1 MADNNLSASAEP
13 DVTTPAQSY
22 DEQVEDL
29 SNLLDDPVTDPVTD
43 DQDEAAAPV
52 EPEAEEEDP
61 LFAEDDAED
70 VGTEDA
76 DETDGSEEPEIKGG
90 RFAPDSA
97 KVTLDDGSVITVADL
112 KRNNLF
118 QRDYTKKTTELKA
131 QETEVQTLRSEVD
144 QYAQSLNQSREYLA
158 WYAETFL
165 PKDPGAT
172 FPGNAAADPY
182 GYQQWSSQ
190 RDEWLAHQQAYHAF
204 QQQKTQDE
212 QRKTGET
219 QKQANERLKR
229 EQEALFRVLPVLK
242 DPKKGP
248 QAWNTLV
255 SGAVEHYGF
264 SEQEVNALQDHRF
277 AIVFRDALKA
287 KRIEAGAKSVPAAVA
302 QRPPV
307 RPGKRAAPDARVSQ
321 GKQVRSERLRNGGS
335 FEDGVAALQDL
346 DL

>member
-29 SNLLDDPVTDPVTD
+29 SNLLEDPATDLPED

-52 EPEAEEEDP
+52 ELEAEEEDP
-61 LFAEDDAED
+61 LFADDDAED

-76 DETDGSEEPEIKGG
+76 DETDGSDEPEIKGG

-158 WYAETFL
+158 WYAETHL
-165 PKDPGAT
+165 PKDPGRFA
-172 FPGNAAADPY
+172 GDPVRDPVAY
-182 GYQQWSSQ
+182 MQWQQQ
-190 RDEWLAHQQAYHAF
+190 RDTWLEHQQAYQAF
-204 QQQKTQDE
+204 QQQKADDD

-219 QKQANERLKR
+219 QKQAQARIQR
-229 EQEALFRVLPVLK
+229 EQEALIKALPILK
-242 DPKKGP
+242 DPVKG
-248 QAWNTLV
+248 QEAWNTLV
-255 SGAVEHYGF
+255 RGATEHYGF
-264 SEQEVNALQDHRF
+264 SAEEVNGLIDHRMPL
-277 AIVFRDALKA
+277 VLRDALAYRRIKA
-287 KRIEAGAKSVPAAVA
+287 AAPKVNEKVRQPA
-302 QRPPV
+302 PV
-307 RPGKRAAPDARVSQ
+307 RPGKRAAPEARETQ
-321 GKQVRSERLRNGGS
+321 GRSVRSERLRTSGS
-335 FEDGVAALQDL
+335 FDDAVAALQDL

>member
-29 SNLLDDPVTDPVTD
+29 SNLLEDPATDLPED

-61 LFAEDDAED
+61 LFADDDAED

-76 DETDGSEEPEIKGG
+76 DDPDGSDEPEIKGG

-144 QYAQSLNQSREYLA
+144 QYAQSLSQFRDYFA
-158 WYAETFL
+158 FYADKFL
-165 PKDPGAT
+165 PKEPEP
-172 FPGNAAADPY
+172 FKGNALRDPVAY
-182 GYQQWSSQ
+182 MEWQQQ
-190 RDEWLAHQQAYHAF
+190 RDDWTTLQQAYQTF
-204 QQQKTQDE
+204 QQQQDAEE

-219 QKQANERLKR
+219 QKQAQARLQRERD
-229 EQEALFRVLPVLK
+229 ALLTKIPVLK
-242 DPKKGP
+242 DPKKGQ
-248 QAWNTLV
+248 QAWSTLV

-264 SEQEVNALQDHRF
+264 SEQEVNALDDHRF
-277 AIVFRDALKA
+277 ALVLRDALKA

-302 QRPPV
+302 KKPPV
-307 RPGKRAAPDARVSQ
+307 RPGRRAAPDARETQ
-321 GKQVRSERLRNGGS
+321 GKQVRSERLRNSGS
-335 FEDGVAALQDL
+335 FEDGVVALQDL

>member
-29 SNLLDDPVTDPVTD
+29 SNLLDDPETDPVED

-52 EPEAEEEDP
+52 DPVEDEEDP
-61 LFAEDDAED
+61 LFADDDAED
-70 VGTEDA
+70 VGAEDA
-76 DETDGSEEPEIKGG
+76 DDPDGSEEPEIKGG

-158 WYAETFL
+158 WYAEQFL
-165 PKDPGAT
+165 PQEPKPFTGDAVRDPVA
-172 FPGNAAADPY
+172 Y
-182 GYQQWSSQ
+182 MQWQQQ
-190 RDEWLAHQQAYHAF
+190 RDAWAAHQQAYQTF

-219 QKQANERLKR
+219 QKQAQARIKR
-229 EQEALFRVLPVLK
+229 EQEALFTKIPVLK

-248 QAWNTLV
+248 EAWNSLV
-255 SGAVEHYGF
+255 SGAGEHYGF
-264 SEQEVNALQDHRF
+264 PAEEVNGITDHRF
-277 AIVFRDALKA
+277 ALVLRDALAYRRIKA
-287 KRIEAGAKSVPAAVA
+287 KASQVPEKLA
-302 QRPPV
+302 QKPPV
-307 RPGKRAAPDARVSQ
+307 RPGRRAAPEAREQQ
-321 GKQVRSERLRNGGS
+321 GRRVRSERLRNSGT
-335 FEDGVAALQDL
+335 FDDGVASLLDL

>member
-29 SNLLDDPVTDPVTD
+29 SNLLEDPATDLPED

-52 EPEAEEEDP
+52 EPVEEEEDP
-61 LFAEDDAED
+61 LFADDDAED

-76 DETDGSEEPEIKGG
+76 DETDGSDEPEIKGG

-97 KVTLDDGSVITVADL
+97 KVTLDDGTVITVADL

-158 WYAETFL
+158 WYAETHL
-165 PKDPGAT
+165 PKDPGRFA
-172 FPGNAAADPY
+172 GDPVRDPVAY
-182 GYQQWSSQ
+182 MQWQQQ
-190 RDEWLAHQQAYHAF
+190 RDTWLEHQQAYQTF
-204 QQQKTQDE
+204 QQQKADDD

-219 QKQANERLKR
+219 QKQAQARLQR

-264 SEQEVNALQDHRF
+264 SEKEVNSLQDHRF
-277 AIVFRDALKA
+277 ALVFRDALKA

-307 RPGKRAAPDARVSQ
+307 RPGRRAAPDARESQ
-321 GKQVRSERLRNGGS
+321 GRKERSERLRNSGS
-335 FEDGVAALQDL
+335 LEAGIAALQDF

>member
-29 SNLLDDPVTDPVTD
+29 SNLLEDPATDLPED

-61 LFAEDDAED
+61 LFADDDAED

-76 DETDGSEEPEIKGG
+76 DDPDGSDEPEIKGG
-90 RFAPDSA
+90 RFAPDTA
-97 KVTLDDGSVITVADL
+97 KVTLDNGDVITVAEL

-158 WYAETFL
+158 WYAEQFL
-165 PKDPGAT
+165 PQEPKPFTGDAVRDPVA
-172 FPGNAAADPY
+172 Y
-182 GYQQWSSQ
+182 MQWQQQ
-190 RDEWLAHQQAYHAF
+190 RDAWMVHQQAYQTF
-204 QQQKTQDE
+204 QQQKAEIE

-219 QKQANERLKR
+219 QKQAQARIKR
-229 EQEALFRVLPVLK
+229 EQEALFSKIPVLK
-242 DPKKGP
+242 DPKKG
-248 QAWNTLV
+248 QEAWNTLV
-255 SGAVEHYGF
+255 SGAVENYDF
-264 SEQEVNALQDHRF
+264 TAAEVNGLDDHRF
-277 AIVFRDALKA
+277 ALVLRDALAYRRIKA
-287 KRIEAGAKSVPAAVA
+287 KASQVPEKLT
-302 QRPPV
+302 QKPPV
-307 RPGKRAAPDARVSQ
+307 RPGRRAAPDARESQ
-321 GKQVRSERLRNGGS
+321 GRKERSERLRTSGS
-335 FEDGVAALQDL
+335 LEAGIAALQDF

>member
-29 SNLLDDPVTDPVTD
+29 SNLLGDPETDPVED

-52 EPEAEEEDP
+52 EPVEEEEDP
-61 LFAEDDAED
+61 LFADDDAED

-76 DETDGSEEPEIKGG
+76 DETDGSDEPEIKGG

-97 KVTLDDGSVITVADL
+97 KVTLDDGTVITVADL

-158 WYAETFL
+158 WYAETHL
-165 PKDPGAT
+165 PKDPGRFA
-172 FPGNAAADPY
+172 GDPVRDPVAY
-182 GYQQWSSQ
+182 MQWQQQ
-190 RDEWLAHQQAYHAF
+190 RDTWLEHQQAYQAF
-204 QQQKTQDE
+204 QQQKADDD
-212 QRKTGET
+212 QRKSGET
-219 QKQANERLKR
+219 QKQAQARIKR
-229 EQEALFRVLPVLK
+229 EQEALFKAIPVLK
-242 DPKKGP
+242 DPKKG
-248 QAWNTLV
+248 QEAWNTLV
-255 SGAVEHYGF
+255 SGATEHYGF
-264 SEQEVNALQDHRF
+264 PAEEVNGLTDHRF
-277 AIVFRDALKA
+277 ALVLRDALAYRRIKA
-287 KRIEAGAKSVPAAVA
+287 KASQVPEKLT
-302 QRPPV
+302 QKPPV
-307 RPGKRAAPDARVSQ
+307 RPGRRAAPDARESQ
-321 GKQVRSERLRNGGS
+321 GRKERSERLRNSGS
-335 FEDGVAALQDL
+335 LEAGIAALQDF